1 MATMIISPRPYPN
14 KASEYKTLRDTDY
27 CSWRVKRNSQQI
39 QAFFVQITQT
49 IMSSYAFTSGEQ
61 LQDCPYQ
68 ALFIDFFREMRGG
81 SYLVRN
87 AGWHLAKTLGYED
100 ITTIEH
106 RHINGGDYD
115 DSVSTSYHVK
125 EPSLQCP
132 HRKS

>member
-1 MATMIISPRPYPN
+1 MTTTTLFPRPYPD

-27 CSWRVKRNSQQI
+27 CSWRVKRNNQQL

-49 IMSSYAFTSGEQ
+49 LMSSYAFTSGEQ